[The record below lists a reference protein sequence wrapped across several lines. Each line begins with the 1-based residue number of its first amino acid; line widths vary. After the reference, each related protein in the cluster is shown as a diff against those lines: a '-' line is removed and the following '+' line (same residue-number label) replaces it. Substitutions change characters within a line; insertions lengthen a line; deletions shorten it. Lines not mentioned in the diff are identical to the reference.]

1 MQVWRSCILGME
13 CNEGFFFNIF
23 SNIDD
28 PRSCR
33 NQVHNFITLIGTSFC
48 AVLSGI
54 DSFSGIE
61 DFVEIHYEELK
72 EYFDLSGGVPSHDTY
87 QRLWE
92 SISPTQFR
100 ESFLDFVD
108 SLQKVCSEIVSIDGK
123 TIRNSGHE
131 KPLNIVSA
139 WCYNNQMVFAQ
150 EKTHAKSNEI
160 TAISELLRK
169 LDLKG
174 KIITI
179 DAAGAQRNICEQ
191 ITSGGGNYV
200 IALKGNQKSLYE
212 DVKAFLQEERNHKF
226 SNESNDKGHGRI
238 EQRTAFVS
246 HDVESLQKIHNWPGL
261 CSIGRVVSKVIK
273 KGKETEESRYYISS
287 LPLDAQKLNDIAR
300 KHWGIENKL
309 HWRLDVIFNEDKSCI
324 LNDNAAENM
333 NFIRKWA
340 LTILVKAKKKPSQ
353 SVISVI
359 RRNSMSVSHF
369 LNSVKKILHA

>member
-1 MQVWRSCILGME
+1 
-13 CNEGFFFNIF
+13 
-23 SNIDD
+23 
-28 PRSCR
+28 
-33 NQVHNFITLIGTSFC
+33 LIGTSFC

-72 EYFDLSGGVPSHDTY
+72 KHFDLSGGIPSHDTY

-100 ESFLDFVD
+100 SSFLDFVN
-108 SLQKVCSEIVSIDGK
+108 SLQKICSEIISIDGK

-139 WCYNNQMVFAQ
+139 WCHNNQMVFAQ

-160 TAISELLRK
+160 TAIPELLRK

-191 ITSGGGNYV
+191 IISGGGNYV
-200 IALKGNQKSLYE
+200 IALKGNQKSLYD
-212 DVKAFLQEERNHKF
+212 DVKTFLQDEQNHKF
-226 SNESNDKGHGRI
+226 SNENNDKGHGRI
-238 EQRTAFVS
+238 EQRRAFVS
-246 HDVESLQKIHNWPGL
+246 HDVEHLQKIHNWPGL
-261 CSIGRVVSKVIK
+261 CSIGRIVSKTLK
-273 KGKETEESRYYISS
+273 KGRETEESRYYISS

-300 KHWGIENKL
+300 KHWGIENQL

-324 LNDNAAENM
+324 RNDNAAENM
-333 NFIRKWA
+333 NIIRKWA
-340 LTILVKAKKKPSQ
+340 MVVLVKAKKKPSQ
-353 SVISVI
+353 SVKSVM
-359 RRNSMSVSHF
+359 RRNSMSVSHLF
-369 LNSVKKILHA
+369 GSVKKILHA